1 MKAKKLR
8 KSLVVSLISD
18 EHKTSEAFIPMPL
31 LLAKQELELLWRTT
45 PLNRYFLPISQIPRP
60 TVNSPEW
67 HLRGNE
73 PPSCCPKAGTPKAGR
88 QSRPLSMPRED
99 ASRVRFHEEEAP
111 SYKEGESVEYRS
123 ASAGWIPAKVL
134 RVKGNG
140 TYDLDCKQ
148 DVPSDRIRAQ
158 EQRGPSFQP
167 GDHLEYFSGSQ
178 GKWIPAKVLLQKQDG
193 RLDLDCKQDVSA
205 SNVRWPSISSQL
217 QNFAVG
223 DFVEYYSSSQGNWI
237 SARIKLDAIVRALKP
252 NGRIDLDCK
261 ADVAADS
268 VRQPLPPPGSERL
281 PNLLEAG
288 ESVEYFGATM
298 QRWISAKVLKRN
310 SNGTYDLDCKQ
321 NVQPE
326 KLRKAPSQL
335 SSLATSPASTGV
347 LAAYKEGDRVEYFS
361 GSQCRWIPAR
371 VLGVTPSG
379 NFNLDCK
386 SDVPTS
392 KIRPPSKNPGDYEV
406 GEVVEYFGASK
417 GLWISTKVLKVN
429 EDGTY
434 DLACKPRVL
443 PGNMRKTSQKE
454 AAVDVKGPVFNV
466 GDSVEYFGVSQ
477 GRWIPAKVL
486 SVTASGNY
494 NLDVKQDV
502 PVDRMRAGVDRADR
516 PAPGDPGSP
525 SHSRN
530 AAAAMLPGA
539 TLSAVSAFAKP
550 MQLLCYR
557 SGLTGGYKLELC
569 KDAVKTLESMGQRS
583 VVAISLCGTGQSG
596 KTYLANHLLDRPQK
610 GQQVLQVGGL
620 WSNAR
625 TEGVWL
631 WAGGVDKDERSPLI
645 LILDC
650 EGFGGPGSAMDESH
664 GASRDMQILALC
676 WLLSSALVI
685 NCMGSLNEDLFDELK
700 SASHFG
706 DIVEERGTE
715 AYGKPAL
722 LWLLRDFEELPRD
735 EKALRAETQAFLSLC

>member
-557 SGLTGGYKLELC
+557 SGLTGGCADGELRAQLEPMVLRASV
-569 KDAVKTLESMGQRS
+569 AVQARSWSRWHAAKTFEI
-583 VVAISLCGTGQSG
+583 ISKS
-596 KTYLANHLLDRPQK
+596 D
-610 GQQVLQVGGL
+610 
-620 WSNAR
+620 SI
-625 TEGVWL
+625 
-631 WAGGVDKDERSPLI
+631 S
-645 LILDC
+645 
-650 EGFGGPGSAMDESH
+650 SAMRKKWQSPKT
-664 GASRDMQILALC
+664 R
-676 WLLSSALVI
+676 
-685 NCMGSLNEDLFDELK
+685 
-700 SASHFG
+700 
-706 DIVEERGTE
+706 
-715 AYGKPAL
+715 
-722 LWLLRDFEELPRD
+722 LP
-735 EKALRAETQAFLSLC
+735 EWH